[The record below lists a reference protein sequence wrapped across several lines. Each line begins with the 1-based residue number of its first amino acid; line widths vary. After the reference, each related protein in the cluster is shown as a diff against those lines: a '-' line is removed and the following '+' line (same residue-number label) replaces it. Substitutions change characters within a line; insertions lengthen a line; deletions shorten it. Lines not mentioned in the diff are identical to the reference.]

1 MITRTVSIYRKSF
14 TGLSRSV
21 WLLSL
26 VSFINRSGTMV
37 IPFLSV
43 YLTTKL
49 GFTLGQAGGAMAIFG
64 LGSLAGSFIGGH
76 LTDRIGYYPVLFW
89 SLLLGGGMF
98 ISLGYVSSVPAVYAT
113 IFILSVI
120 ADSFRPATMTAIGAY
135 SQPENRTRSFSLLRM
150 AINLGWSVGPAIGGF
165 LAASVGYGSL
175 FWADGLTCMAAA
187 FAFRFYLK
195 PKKSSKEEEAGSKVE
210 KGNAPSAYEDRT
222 YLVFLTMSTMGAII
236 FMQILSTLP
245 VFYKQELQLSE
256 AVIGALLALNGLLV
270 FFLEMPMVFTLERRV
285 NGLTSIGI
293 GVLLYGASY
302 LILNLPVAGL
312 VLAVISMVLLSVG
325 EIFNMPF
332 TNTYAMS
339 RTTDANR
346 GQYMGLFSMSYSA
359 AHIAGPYLSMKV
371 AGFWGFSVLW
381 YLMGALSVVIYLG
394 FMLLKKLEKR

>member
-1 MITRTVSIYRKSF
+1 
-14 TGLSRSV
+14 
-21 WLLSL
+21 
-26 VSFINRSGTMV
+26 MV

-98 ISLGYVSSVPAVYAT
+98 ISLGYVSSVPAVYTT

-165 LAASVGYGSL
+165 LAASVGYGAL

-195 PKKSSKEEEAGSKVE
+195 PKKSSKEKEAGSKAE

-222 YLVFLTMSTMGAII
+222 YLVFLTMSTVVAII

-312 VLAVISMVLLSVG
+312 VLAVISMAMLSVG

-332 TNTYAMS
+332 TNTFAMS

-381 YLMGALSVVIYLG
+381 YLMGALSVVIYFG